1 MHFFTSLNTKFQC
14 FSDYKFYG
22 NLFLK
27 RRRFAIGKIQ
37 MILLAASTKDL
48 ASINITKQILNNYP
62 FCLVKEKFHES
73 SIYAAEV
80 KGKEVKLAILNE
92 ELVYAQNITE
102 FSPSLELVVFI
113 SRHSSISGTPT
124 LSVHT
129 PGNLGDADLG
139 GVPRKV
145 SISPANAMKKALK
158 TMAKLVEERQ
168 LEYEVSYECTHHGP
182 SVDVPT
188 MFVELGSSPKQWE
201 DLEAAEVIAHAA
213 MEAVSSFGRQ
223 QSEAVLGI
231 GGPHYNAQFTRMA
244 LEDTMAFGHI
254 IPKYA
259 VPKIDEDVLRQ
270 CIEKTLEKVEL
281 AVLDWKGIKGEYKL
295 KIIELLKKIGLQFQ
309 KA

>member
-1 MHFFTSLNTKFQC
+1 
-14 FSDYKFYG
+14 
-22 NLFLK
+22 
-27 RRRFAIGKIQ
+27 

-48 ASINITKQILNNYP
+48 ASINIAKQILNHYP
-62 FCLVKEKFHES
+62 FSLAKEKFHEAP
-73 SIYAAEV
+73 IYKAEV
-80 KGKEVKLAILNE
+80 NGKEVKLVILNE

-102 FSPSLELVVFI
+102 FSQSLELVVFI

-139 GVPRKV
+139 GLPRKISV
-145 SISPANAMKKALK
+145 SPANAMKNALK
-158 TMAKLVEERQ
+158 KMANLVEERQ
-168 LEYEVSYECTHHGP
+168 LKYEVSYECTHHGP
-182 SVDVPT
+182 SLDVPA

-201 DLEAAEVIAHAA
+201 DLEAAEVVAHAA
-213 MEAVSSFGRQ
+213 MEAVSSFERQ
-223 QSEAVLGI
+223 QAKAVLGI

-244 LEDTMAFGHI
+244 LENTMAFGHM

-259 VPKIDEDVLRQ
+259 IPKLDEDVLRQ

-295 KIIELLKKIGLQFQ
+295 KIIEMLRKIGLQFQ